1 MTLHLT
7 VDPAEDLLDVPRR
20 IAVTGAEPGALVTVC
35 GTTVRGG
42 VPWSARA
49 TYRADRAGVVRL
61 DRDPPAFGDYGRV
74 DGMALLTSQ
83 RPDGPASGRSAAVDV
98 SAPLVTRLEAWDESD
113 LALRAEATLVQHWT
127 GPGVRRTEVRD
138 HGLVGTLFTPAGD
151 GPHPTV
157 VVLNGSGGGINEQR
171 GALYASRGVQAL
183 ALGYFGVPGLP
194 DHITRTPLEY
204 FERALLT
211 VHDELAPRAGV
222 VVVSGQSRGGEL
234 ALLLGATYPA
244 LVGAVVA
251 YVPGAH
257 VHGAQGAADP
267 AEGWDSPTWTLG
279 GRPLAHLWDHNPG
292 VGWQPWTGGPPPGPH
307 RNVYVDGLRDRA
319 FAAASRIPVERIA
332 GPVACIA
339 GTDDRLWPSS
349 MYSRQVVET
358 LREAAHPHETLL
370 LDYPDAGHAISLPH
384 LPVAHGPTRHP
395 VSGIEYTTGGT
406 PAGNAFA
413 DADSFA
419 QVRAFVERATSI
431 SPSPRRET
439 SRPAPRRKD
448 PR

>member
-1 MTLHLT
+1 MTLRLT
-7 VDPAEDLLDVPRR
+7 VTPADALLDVDR
-20 IAVTGAEPGALVTVC
+20 VVEVSGADPGALVTVR
-35 GTTVRGG
+35 TTTERAG
-42 VPWSARA
+42 VPWSAQA
-49 TYRADRAGVVRL
+49 TFRADRAGVVRL

-83 RPDGPASGRSAAVDV
+83 RPERPDRPGATDV
-98 SAPLVTRLEAWDESD
+98 TVPLVTRLDAWDEHD
-113 LALRAEATLVQHWT
+113 AARRADAELVQRWT
-127 GPGVRRTEVRD
+127 GPGVRRTEVRED
-138 HGLVGTLFTPAGD
+138 GLVGTLFTPPGD
-151 GPHPTV
+151 GPHPTI

-171 GALYASRGVQAL
+171 GALYASHGIQAL

-204 FERALLT
+204 FETALRY
-211 VHDELAPRAGV
+211 VHRDLAPRAGV

-234 ALLLGATYPA
+234 ALLLGATYPE

-267 AEGWDSPTWTLG
+267 AQGWDSPTWTLG
-279 GRPLAHLWDHNPG
+279 GQPLEHLWDHNPG
-292 VGWQPWTGGPPPGPH
+292 VTWQPWSGGPPPERH

-332 GPVACIA
+332 GPVACVA
-339 GTDDRLWPSS
+339 GTADGLWPSS

-358 LREAAHPHETLL
+358 LREAGHPHETLL
-370 LDYPDAGHAISLPH
+370 LDYPDAGHSIALPH
-384 LPVAHGPTRHP
+384 LPVAQGPTRHP

-406 PAGNAFA
+406 PAGNAHA

-419 QVRAFVERATSI
+419 QVRAFVERAT
-431 SPSPRRET
+431 RD
-439 SRPAPRRKD
+439 APV
-448 PR
+448 PLP